1 VTSHPE
7 PRVASDQVAGRDSN
21 EFARVVN
28 LSDAVFAIAMTLLV
42 LTVDVPQVPSGEL
55 ASALY
60 GDLPQL
66 GAYALAFTLVASQWY
81 AHHKLFQ
88 RLAFTEPGLTVIN
101 LVLLGVVALVP
112 FPTSVLGSHPTATAA
127 VAPFL
132 ALFVV
137 LTVGY
142 LALIM
147 RAQAIGAWTPP
158 LPPGVHR
165 RVIVA
170 FAAGAVM
177 LLTGVAIAFWS
188 PPLALGMAVV
198 SSAPTVAILRGVP
211 TPYRSWF

>member
-1 VTSHPE
+1 MTMAGTPAAS
-7 PRVASDQVAGRDSN
+7 RIVAAEWRN
-21 EFARVVN
+21 AWKLTR
-28 LSDAVFAIAMTLLV
+28 LTL
-42 LTVDVPQVPSGEL
+42 G
-55 ASALY
+55 
-60 GDLPQL
+60 
-66 GAYALAFTLVASQWY
+66 
-81 AHHKLFQ
+81 
-88 RLAFTEPGLTVIN
+88 I
-101 LVLLGVVALVP
+101 VALVP
-112 FPTSVLGSHPTATAA
+112 FPTSVLGSYPTTTAA